1 MAKRKHNRNFI
12 ITPFQLIVTYY
23 FIAIAISFLLL
34 RIPAVY
40 RDGVEI
46 SYLDSL
52 FTAISA
58 VSVTGLT

>member
-1 MAKRKHNRNFI
+1 MARIKIDRNYI

-40 RDGVEI
+40 KEGI
-46 SYLDSL
+46 ILH
-52 FTAISA
+52 
-58 VSVTGLT
+58 